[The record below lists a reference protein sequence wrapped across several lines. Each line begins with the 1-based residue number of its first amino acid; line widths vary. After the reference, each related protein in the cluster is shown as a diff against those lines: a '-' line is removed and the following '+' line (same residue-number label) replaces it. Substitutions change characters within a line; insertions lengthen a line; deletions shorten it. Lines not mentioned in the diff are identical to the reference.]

1 MTTRVY
7 TISRIRMRRVEMEKK
22 ESEGL
27 RSTGRIQEEGETRS
41 GWKEILS
48 FFFFFS
54 FSTWKV
60 VCACVCVRVISRKKM
75 FFLLCC

>member
-1 MTTRVY
+1 
-7 TISRIRMRRVEMEKK
+7 MRRVEMEKE

-48 FFFFFS
+48 FFFFFL
-54 FSTWKV
+54 FQRGKL
-60 VCACVCVRVISRKKM
+60 CVRVRV
-75 FFLLCC
+75 CV